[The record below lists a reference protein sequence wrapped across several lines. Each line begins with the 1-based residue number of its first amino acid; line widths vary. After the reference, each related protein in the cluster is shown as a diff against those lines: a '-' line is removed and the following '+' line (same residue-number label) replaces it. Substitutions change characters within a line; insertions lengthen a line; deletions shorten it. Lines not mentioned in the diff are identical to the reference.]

1 MVAIFG
7 IAPEAQF
14 HGGAADNFAAGKTG
28 EAEKIIV
35 HFEEAAVCLGGNG
48 DGVGA
53 ETECFGEFFFG
64 DEQFFFG
71 VFTVGDVA
79 HGQTQRV
86 LVLVGGRDAVHAREK
101 PALAGGDVEGIFEF
115 FAATGDEHSV
125 KNQSKRAEK
134 IFADNVGDAL
144 AF

>member
-35 HFEEAAVCLGGNG
+35 HFEEAAVCHGGNG

-53 ETECFGEFFFG
+53 ETECFGE
-64 DEQFFFG
+64 FFFG

-115 FAATGDEHSV
+115 FAATGDENSV
-125 KNQSKRAEK
+125 KNQGK
-134 IFADNVGDAL
+134 
-144 AF
+144 